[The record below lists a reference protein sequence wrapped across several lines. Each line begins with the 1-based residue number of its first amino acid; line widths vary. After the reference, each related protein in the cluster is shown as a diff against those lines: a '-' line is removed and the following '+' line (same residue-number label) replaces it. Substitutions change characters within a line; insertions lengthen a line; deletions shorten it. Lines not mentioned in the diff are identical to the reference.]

1 MEVSE
6 EFIAEL
12 KRLSN
17 LDYGG
22 SAKEMQEALET
33 INDKLNN
40 EFPNIEEN

>member
-17 LDYGG
+17 LDYCG

-40 EFPNIEEN
+40 EFPDIEEN